1 MKKINST
8 SLTTVRM
15 SASMNR
21 PGNPIASHPGFVIQP
36 SARHHTIAKK
46 AVVVTKPAV
55 MGRA

>member
-1 MKKINST
+1 
-8 SLTTVRM
+8 M
-15 SASMNR
+15 SASINR